1 MVKMLTFV
9 SVKWNFYANTCIPNK
24 LDKCFQVPYYYNY
37 KVLWLGLLRDENN
50 PYIQQFLHVPQ

>member
-24 LDKCFQVPYYYNY
+24 LDKYFQVPY

-50 PYIQQFLHVPQ
+50 PYSQQSLHVPQ